1 MSLLTWNKIKFIIL
15 KFIYHTKTWTYT
27 VCLKDWLLLLKEN
40 DLIEKMTFILR
51 WWESLNLLQLVLS
64 SHSPWLETSALL
76 SCKCSASDCPLKKKK
91 TCTFKHIHV
100 ETCGHFSLLLSYCF
114 KILKQ
119 VLWTTF
125 QMPKNRRENTSL
137 VSPLNW
143 LHLIHMLIS
152 HFALLFNSGRSIA

>member
-91 TCTFKHIHV
+91 KHAHTFKHIHV
-100 ETCGHFSLLLSYCF
+100 ETCGHFGLLLSYCF
-114 KILKQ
+114 KILKHKSYGQ
-119 VLWTTF
+119 LF
-125 QMPKNRRENTSL
+125 KCQKIGEK
-137 VSPLNW
+137 
-143 LHLIHMLIS
+143 I
-152 HFALLFNSGRSIA
+152 LL